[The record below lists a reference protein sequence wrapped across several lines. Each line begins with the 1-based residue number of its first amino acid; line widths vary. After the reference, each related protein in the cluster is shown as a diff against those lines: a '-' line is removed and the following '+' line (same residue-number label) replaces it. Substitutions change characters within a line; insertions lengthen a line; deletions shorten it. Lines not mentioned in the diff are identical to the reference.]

1 MCRTLKAQYCKVSGA
16 NFIRQNTM
24 GATAILEIEME
35 EPKPIQ
41 VAQIYDREQNPMNGR
56 VYSEDG
62 IAPTLRTPTGGLSE
76 PKIMQICSYV
86 PNSMCAGK
94 IVDADGIATAVMEN
108 HGMPTAVVEPLSCA
122 IRGRNPDCPSDRTA
136 GINTEQRLE
145 IGSDVANCVT
155 TVQKDSMVI
164 EPAILTPI
172 RTEKA
177 KELRRQGIET
187 FANRELV
194 PRTDGCSGTI
204 TTVVHDNLV
213 YEPRKEPVRIG
224 VKYGKLTVLEKLDK
238 KQGANYRYKCQC
250 DCGAICEVDGG
261 HLGVSTMSCGCLKGD
276 SHRTHGESQSRLYNI
291 WTLMKRRCNNPNTP
305 NYDKYGG
312 RCIKVCNE
320 WMQYEPFRDW
330 AIQGGYADN
339 LTIDRIDNNGD
350 YEPSNCR
357 WATHSQ
363 QVNNRNPYGII
374 NYDGITV
381 DSKGLRCQIMV
392 NGRKEY
398 IAHSLNDVAILIEKR
413 NIYIQERGLP
423 HKIQEYKHDY
433 DFLLNYHSVLDWISE
448 TQKDNLLRE
457 PCQVIG
463 SMQANAMRGSIDG
476 VSPCL
481 TEAMGMGGGQIP
493 MIVQNAHGYNK
504 GGVFEDVAPTV
515 TSSAYQD
522 NNHVVESSILGYTRD
537 DKGGIQN
544 YHERELAGTIHTYSG
559 SGGNTDQ
566 FVKEPISRKDNI
578 AFKEMPD
585 GNIHAFRANDPK
597 KSTAPEWQI
606 TNADNVH
613 PTITT
618 SHEPKVLLKYRI
630 RKLTER
636 ECFRLM
642 GVDDADI
649 DKIDAYRIKT
659 TLKNG
664 TVKEK
669 PIPKSQKYKMAGN
682 SICISPLYY
691 LFKAMFIDDKP
702 LHQARQLSLF
712 D

>member
-62 IAPTLRTPTGGLSE
+62 IALTLRTPTGGLSE

-187 FANRELV
+187 FAN
-194 PRTDGCSGTI
+194 
-204 TTVVHDNLV
+204 
-213 YEPRKEPVRIG
+213 
-224 VKYGKLTVLEKLDK
+224 
-238 KQGANYRYKCQC
+238 
-250 DCGAICEVDGG
+250 
-261 HLGVSTMSCGCLKGD
+261 
-276 SHRTHGESQSRLYNI
+276 
-291 WTLMKRRCNNPNTP
+291 
-305 NYDKYGG
+305 
-312 RCIKVCNE
+312 
-320 WMQYEPFRDW
+320 
-330 AIQGGYADN
+330 
-339 LTIDRIDNNGD
+339 
-350 YEPSNCR
+350 
-357 WATHSQ
+357 
-363 QVNNRNPYGII
+363 
-374 NYDGITV
+374 
-381 DSKGLRCQIMV
+381 
-392 NGRKEY
+392 
-398 IAHSLNDVAILIEKR
+398 
-413 NIYIQERGLP
+413 
-423 HKIQEYKHDY
+423 
-433 DFLLNYHSVLDWISE
+433 
-448 TQKDNLLRE
+448 
-457 PCQVIG
+457 
-463 SMQANAMRGSIDG
+463 
-476 VSPCL
+476 
-481 TEAMGMGGGQIP
+481 
-493 MIVQNAHGYNK
+493 
-504 GGVFEDVAPTV
+504 
-515 TSSAYQD
+515 
-522 NNHVVESSILGYTRD
+522 
-537 DKGGIQN
+537 
-544 YHERELAGTIHTYSG
+544 RELAGTIHTYSG